1 MRPNGL
7 ARAPPLAAPSEEA
20 SGHFLDVASTPPH
33 EDGTMRRR
41 QDEAAVGKPGF
52 RFGDIDAARKLESSK
67 DFLASYPTLRL
78 NQHRTRGDDDL
89 YVHGACFANADRDRD
104 KPVSFF
110 DMDLRLEQ
118 PLLFCRQPI
127 FQVQGADSASIQEDL
142 VCPPRNLIVHIFD
155 FIDDVFRNAYWN
167 QHGFVSLNASTL
179 PSTVFIFVNVP

>member
-1 MRPNGL
+1 
-7 ARAPPLAAPSEEA
+7 
-20 SGHFLDVASTPPH
+20 
-33 EDGTMRRR
+33 MRRR

-78 NQHRTRGDDDL
+78 NQHCTRGDDDL
-89 YVHGACFANADRDRD
+89 YVHGPCFADANRDRD
-104 KPVSFF
+104 KPAIFF
-110 DMDLRLEQ
+110 KMDLRLEQ

-142 VCPPRNLIVHIFD
+142 VCPPRNLIVHVLD
-155 FIDDVFRNAYWN
+155 FVDDVFRNAYRN

-179 PSTVFIFVNVP
+179 PSTVFIFINVQ